1 MFLQIRNPSKNSIEE
16 LIQQIFDYELNS
28 NEGVDWQRAATKNF
42 NDSQNKF
49 LDNVEELINKF
60 KDR

>member
-1 MFLQIRNPSKNSIEE
+1 

-28 NEGVDWQRAATKNF
+28 NEGVDWQHTATKNF
-42 NDSQNKF
+42 NDSRNKF

-60 KDR
+60 KEGRDQ